1 MLHSKKF
8 LSTQE
13 ELLMRYGLI
22 GLLLIMQSW
31 ANAATVLV
39 IGDSLSAGYG
49 IDSKQSWVS
58 LLEER
63 LKEKNISVINASIS
77 GDTTA
82 GGRTRLPKLLEQHQ
96 PSWVL
101 IELGANDGM
110 RGLSLKS
117 MRENLEQMIQLV
129 QQNKAIPVLIG
140 IKLPENYGT
149 KYVEKFY
156 EIYQQL
162 TKQYQIALVP
172 FLLEGIAL
180 NPDFFQNDGIHP
192 TAAAQPFL
200 LENVWVHFQPLL
212 QKP

>member
-1 MLHSKKF
+1 MH
-8 LSTQE
+8 
-13 ELLMRYGLI
+13 YGLI
-22 GLLLIMQSW
+22 GLLLIIPSW
-31 ANAATVLV
+31 AIAATVLV

-63 LKEKNISVINASIS
+63 LKDKNIAVINASIS

-110 RGLSLKS
+110 RGLSLKA
-117 MRENLEQMIQLV
+117 MRENLEHMIQLV
-129 QQNKAIPVLIG
+129 QHYKAIPILIG
-140 IKLPENYGT
+140 MKLPENYGVT
-149 KYVEKFY
+149 YTEKFHRV
-156 EIYQQL
+156 YQQL
-162 TKQYQIALVP
+162 AHQYQLTLVP

-180 NPDFFQNDGIHP
+180 NPVFFQNDGIHP

-200 LENVWVHFQPLL
+200 LENVWVHVQSLL
-212 QKP
+212 QQP